1 MLNLKSLILIPSI
14 YFCKEPIMTV
24 FEIPYVYLYLIL
36 SIKYILYTW

>member
-1 MLNLKSLILIPSI
+1 MLKPKSLVMIPSV

-36 SIKYILYTW
+36 CIKYILYT